1 MRRTLMALAASSAL
15 VVTSV
20 AMPTKAEAHVW
31 WVIPVVAGGALLTGA
46 VANAAY
52 ANPYYGNP
60 YYAPNP
66 HYGAGYNYVPA
77 PAPTRAYYGGGRV
90 SVQPTCQI
98 MRQRTADG
106 WRRIRVCG

>member
-31 WVIPVVAGGALLTGA
+31 WVIPAVAGGVLLTGA

-52 ANPYYGNP
+52 ANPYYAPNP
-60 YYAPNP
+60 YY
-66 HYGAGYNYVPA
+66 GARYNYVPA
-77 PAPTRAYYGGGRV
+77 PEPAPTRVYYGGGRV

-106 WRRIRVCG
+106 WRRIRVGG